1 MYFNSFNKF
10 LVGKFY
16 VLALLSRWKKN
27 EPLSLKDVQIC
38 LLLTE
43 GNVFFRFFFLNLMHH
58 RWLAFFFAIIPNTSI
73 IFYVLGGKCFLDE

>member
-16 VLALLSRWKKN
+16 VLALLSRWKKKCTIEFKGRADLFAFN
-27 EPLSLKDVQIC
+27 WRQRFLS
-38 LLLTE
+38 
-43 GNVFFRFFFLNLMHH
+43 FFFLNLMHH

-73 IFYVLGGKCFLDE
+73 IFYVPGGTYILDE